1 VIGDFKQETIVMKI
15 VAENRVMRS
24 KLLSAAALAVAT
36 SMTAYTPL
44 ATAGGHGAAWGFGG
58 LLAGHLLTDMSNQR
72 RQQTQ
77 ALQSMAYGGQS
88 GGGYGRGA
96 ARAAPAATSMTP
108 EQKLQQLDKLAAGGY
123 ITPQEYKE
131 RRQAILNSL

>member
-1 VIGDFKQETIVMKI
+1 MKI
-15 VAENRVMRS
+15 VAENRVKRS

-36 SMTAYTPL
+36 SISAYMPL
-44 ATAGGHGAAWGFGG
+44 ATAGGHGGAWAIGG
-58 LLAGHLLTDMSNQR
+58 LLAGHLFTDMSNQR

-88 GGGYGRGA
+88 GGGYGGGSGRGA
-96 ARAAPAATSMTP
+96 PRAAPAATSMTP
-108 EQKLQQLDKLAAGGY
+108 EQKLQQLDALAAGGY